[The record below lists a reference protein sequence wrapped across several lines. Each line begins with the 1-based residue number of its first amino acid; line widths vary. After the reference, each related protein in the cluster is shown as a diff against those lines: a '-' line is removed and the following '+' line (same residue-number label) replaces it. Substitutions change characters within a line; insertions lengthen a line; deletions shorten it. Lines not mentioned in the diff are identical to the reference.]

1 MAFMTL
7 LPTLLH
13 ITITMVMKNIFI
25 YSLDEIQYEIWVF
38 PGIVILISILS
49 IYSVIYRDLFN
60 LRIHKKAFIP
70 ITLAPYSKP
79 YLVIAILISAIIES
93 LLYGSIAMIILSFF
107 FPQALHWSAY
117 AFIPIYSFI
126 FLLLFGNLVLTFSIL
141 VERISSFLFLTII
154 LFFFIIFG
162 TGIIVEFEFYPK
174 LLGMILSYNPF
185 SMVLSELRGFL
196 FFDQINLIFIAVPI
210 LVALGWTWLNGY
222 ILKRKLKQ

>member
-1 MAFMTL
+1 
-7 LPTLLH
+7 
-13 ITITMVMKNIFI
+13 
-25 YSLDEIQYEIWVF
+25 
-38 PGIVILISILS
+38 
-49 IYSVIYRDLFN
+49 
-60 LRIHKKAFIP
+60 
-70 ITLAPYSKP
+70 
-79 YLVIAILISAIIES
+79 
-93 LLYGSIAMIILSFF
+93 MIILSFF
-107 FPQALHWSAY
+107 LPQALHWSAY